1 MSQIKQT
8 LTDTIK
14 VSMKAREIERV
25 KVLRN
30 VQAVIKQIEIDRR
43 IELDD
48 AEVLE
53 ILQKQLKQRHESLTI
68 FTENGRD
75 DLATKEQFEIDII
88 NEYMPKQMDESEIT
102 ALVNAE
108 IAEQGATSMRDMG
121 SVMGILK
128 TKTAGRADPALISKL
143 VKDALQGYSRR
154 HVDKMSAIFYIAFYS
169 SQLSNNRLRL
179 KVFGG
184 FYRFNFGINIGKQWT
199 SAIGLIGVLQ
209 IFCQFFGLR

>member
-8 LTDTIK
+8 LTDTII

-30 VQAVIKQIEIDRR
+30 VQAVIKQIEIDRQT
-43 IELDD
+43 ELDD

-143 VKDALQGYSRR
+143 VKDALQG
-154 HVDKMSAIFYIAFYS
+154 
-169 SQLSNNRLRL
+169 
-179 KVFGG
+179 
-184 FYRFNFGINIGKQWT
+184 
-199 SAIGLIGVLQ
+199 
-209 IFCQFFGLR
+209 

>member
-8 LTDTIK
+8 LTETIK
-14 VSMKAREIERV
+14 VSMKTREIERV

-88 NEYMPKQMDESEIT
+88 NEYMPKQMDDAELA

-108 IAEQGATSMRDMG
+108 IAAQGATSMRDMG
-121 SVMGILK
+121 SVMGVLK
-128 TKTAGRADPALISKL
+128 NKTAGRADPALISKL
-143 VKDALQGYSRR
+143 VKDALQG
-154 HVDKMSAIFYIAFYS
+154 
-169 SQLSNNRLRL
+169 
-179 KVFGG
+179 
-184 FYRFNFGINIGKQWT
+184 
-199 SAIGLIGVLQ
+199 
-209 IFCQFFGLR
+209 

>member
-8 LTDTIK
+8 LTDTII

-30 VQAVIKQIEIDRR
+30 VQAVIKQIEIDRQT
-43 IELDD
+43 ELDD

-53 ILQKQLKQRHESLTI
+53 ILHKQLKQRHESLTI

-88 NEYMPKQMDESEIT
+88 NEYMPKQMDEAEIT

-143 VKDALQGYSRR
+143 VKDALQG
-154 HVDKMSAIFYIAFYS
+154 
-169 SQLSNNRLRL
+169 
-179 KVFGG
+179 
-184 FYRFNFGINIGKQWT
+184 
-199 SAIGLIGVLQ
+199 
-209 IFCQFFGLR
+209 